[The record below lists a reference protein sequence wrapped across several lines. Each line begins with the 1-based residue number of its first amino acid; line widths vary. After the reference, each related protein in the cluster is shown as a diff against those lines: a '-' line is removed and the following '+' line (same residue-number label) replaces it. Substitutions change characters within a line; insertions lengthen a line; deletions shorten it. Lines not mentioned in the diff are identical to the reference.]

1 MRRTTLTLA
10 VVLLCGCGA
19 ATGTGGSNAQVTSSP
34 AVLAC
39 TPSGAA
45 SPSWTSTY
53 PTTAPAI
60 ASAVA
65 DGDTLTFTFI
75 AGTPQFEVVPV
86 DSAQFAADPSGR
98 PVSLAGT
105 SGVGI
110 VFRGFRG
117 DMSNYSGAA
126 RLKSTGPL
134 LLEAAATG
142 DFEGVVNFGAG
153 VSAPAC
159 ANVSAGP
166 STLTFHFIEPVQ
178 GS

>member
-1 MRRTTLTLA
+1 M
-10 VVLLCGCGA
+10 
-19 ATGTGGSNAQVTSSP
+19 
-34 AVLAC
+34 
-39 TPSGAA
+39 
-45 SPSWTSTY
+45 
-53 PTTAPAI
+53 
-60 ASAVA
+60 
-65 DGDTLTFTFI
+65 
-75 AGTPQFEVVPV
+75 
-86 DSAQFAADPSGR
+86 
-98 PVSLAGT
+98 
-105 SGVGI
+105 
-110 VFRGFRG
+110 FRGFRG